1 MFKEK
6 LKSWNISRRKSITE
20 TRMHDRN
27 LLKEES
33 DFSIKEMSIFKE
45 RATGFVWNRVLVE
58 A

>member
-1 MFKEK
+1 MLKEK
-6 LKSWNISRRKSITE
+6 LKSRNISRRKGIIE

-45 RATGFVWNRVLVE
+45 RATGFV
-58 A
+58 